1 MIAVLVAEH
10 VVSAVPVA
18 GVFAQ
23 AAALLHGI
31 VEEMIADTAVVLAV
45 EQAQLKTGLAE
56 TQLLKHV
63 HQPWSA
69 QWSHPRQKGSGVRRY
84 AKDESVR

>member
-1 MIAVLVAEH
+1 MIAGLGAEH
-10 VVSAVPVA
+10 VVPAVPVA
-18 GVFAQ
+18 DVVVQ

-31 VEEMIADTAVVLAV
+31 AEEMIADIAVVLAV
-45 EQAQLKTGLAE
+45 EQVQLKTGLAE

-63 HQPWSA
+63 HQPLSA